1 MSEKIKI
8 PKIDA
13 IRIVKREAE
22 RFFAALQS
30 FEKTDHYKT
39 IAGQAKKGEAFAYS
53 SREMGRL
60 KRASLDLSEAL
71 VWLRQSQ

>member
-1 MSEKIKI
+1 MQKQKLQ
-8 PKIDA
+8 KIDA
-13 IRIVKREAE
+13 IRAVKREAD

-39 IAGQAKKGEAFAYS
+39 LAGQAKKGEAFAYS

-71 VWLRQSQ
+71 VWLRQAQ

>member
-1 MSEKIKI
+1 MEREKLRKM
-8 PKIDA
+8 DA

-22 RFFAALQS
+22 RFFSALQS

-39 IAGQAKKGEAFAYS
+39 LAGQAKKGEAFAYS

-60 KRASLDLSEAL
+60 KRASLDLSKAL
-71 VWLRQSQ
+71 VWFRQSE

>member
-1 MSEKIKI
+1 MERLRKK
-8 PKIDA
+8 DA

-22 RFFAALQS
+22 RFFGALES
-30 FEKTDHYKT
+30 FERTDHYKT
-39 IAGQAKKGEAFAYS
+39 LSGEAKKGDAFAYS

-71 VWLRQSQ
+71 VWLRQAR

>member
-1 MSEKIKI
+1 MEK
-8 PKIDA
+8 PRLEKIDA
-13 IRIVKREAE
+13 IRLVRREAD

-30 FEKTDHYKT
+30 FEFTDHYKT
-39 IAGQAKKGEAFAYS
+39 LAGQAKKGEGFAYS

-71 VWLRQSQ
+71 VCLRKSA